1 MLQPKVTILTKQIYM
16 ATYFENLTIK
26 LHVLYVLKTNVK
38 FHVNQM
44 LFTIQSIS
52 IYLYIILGYKNS
64 KFKHLIEDIATDI

>member
-52 IYLYIILGYKNS
+52 IYIFIYNFRSQKLKIQT
-64 KFKHLIEDIATDI
+64 FD